1 LGFSDI
7 TVSSDRIFI
16 DIEGRDYRHNF
27 FTAIRA
33 PFRVPA
39 PMDKDCRAPHNDSG
53 PNEQLEKAVESD
65 PFRLFPYQAIV
76 DRPRVAWPDGARVAV
91 WVIPNIEHFHIE
103 IGNHAPDIRNH
114 SRRDYGNRVG
124 VWRIIEVLAKH
135 GVRGTVALNAEVGRY
150 YPRIME
156 EVTKLKW
163 ELMGHGLTNSVLL
176 TGMPKDEEAALIAEV
191 HEVIGQWGQTMRGW
205 LGPGLSETWH
215 TLDLLRENGV
225 EYVCDWVNDDL
236 PYRMNNGLY
245 SIPYSIELNDMP
257 LFNMPS
263 IDIGDFERRIRET
276 FDVLYDEG
284 ARNGRVMAIALHPF
298 LIGVPHRIRALDRA
312 LAYIA
317 SHGNV
322 WFATGSEI
330 IDAYRS
336 QEHKQ

>member
-1 LGFSDI
+1 MSQD
-7 TVSSDRIFI
+7 
-16 DIEGRDYRHNF
+16 N
-27 FTAIRA
+27 
-33 PFRVPA
+33 
-39 PMDKDCRAPHNDSG
+39 
-53 PNEQLEKAVESD
+53 D

-76 DRPRVAWPDGARVAV
+76 DRPPVTWPNGARVAV

-103 IGNHAPDIRNH
+103 IGAQAPDIRNH

-124 VWRIIEVLAKH
+124 VWRIMEVLAKH
-135 GVRGTVALNAEVGRY
+135 GVRGTVALNAEVGRF

-156 EVTKLKW
+156 EAVKLKW
-163 ELMGHGLTNSVLL
+163 ELMGHGLTNSVTLSGL
-176 TGMPKDEEAALIAEV
+176 TIPQETAVITEARA
-191 HEVIGQWGQTMRGW
+191 VIEQWGQKMRGW
-205 LGPGLSETWH
+205 LGPGLTETFH
-215 TLDLLRENGV
+215 TLDLLRQHGV
-225 EYVCDWVNDDL
+225 DYVCDWVNDDL

-263 IDIGDFERRIRET
+263 IGIDEFYRRIAET

-298 LIGVPHRIRALDRA
+298 LIGAPHRIRTLDRA

-317 SHGNV
+317 SHGKV

-330 IDAYRS
+330 IDAYRG
-336 QEHKQ
+336 QEK

>member
-1 LGFSDI
+1 
-7 TVSSDRIFI
+7 
-16 DIEGRDYRHNF
+16 
-27 FTAIRA
+27 
-33 PFRVPA
+33 
-39 PMDKDCRAPHNDSG
+39 M
-53 PNEQLEKAVESD
+53 ESD

-76 DRPRVAWPDGARVAV
+76 DRPQVTWPNSARVAV

-103 IGNHAPDIRNH
+103 IGNQAPDIRNH

-135 GVRGTVALNAEVGRY
+135 GVRGTVALNAEVGRF

-176 TGMPKDEEAALIAEV
+176 TGMPKDDEAALIAEV
-191 HEVIGQWGQTMRGW
+191 RAVIGQWGQTMRGW

-215 TLDLLRENGV
+215 TLDLLRDNGV

-263 IDIGDFERRIRET
+263 IDIGEFECRIRET
-276 FDVLYDEG
+276 FDVLYEEG

-298 LIGVPHRIRALDRA
+298 LIGVPHRIRTLDRA

-317 SHGNV
+317 SHGSV

-336 QEHKQ
+336 QEDAKEQKQ